1 VHYYYGYNH
10 GVVFVFTS
18 FGVFLVCVGEEISMK
33 DSSDEYGIVHN
44 SSYTSF
50 SGGIIHLFEAN
61 IWKEVLNNS
70 LKFCK

>member
-1 VHYYYGYNH
+1 
-10 GVVFVFTS
+10 
-18 FGVFLVCVGEEISMK
+18 MK